1 MHMRHLLAPLAA
13 LAIALPLFAH
23 AAEPEAV
30 FKLEPY
36 RKTVALRATVA
47 GHEGLFAF
55 DTAGGQ
61 SLVTPKFAARAGLK
75 TWGVTTGYMMHGDRL
90 DTPKIDNLDF
100 VIGGKKFTARASGT
114 FDLMS
119 LYPKDAEPVDGLI
132 ALDVFD
138 HKAITIDFRSRT
150 LTVESPASLRERVA
164 GATEVPVMIGRESQ
178 GRSLSASLGVP
189 TANGLVW
196 LEIDS
201 GNGGTILVNRMYAAL
216 FGLDP
221 QSKSPQKIRF
231 DVAKGLTASSEMG
244 FASDIILDGNIGM
257 PFLKDVAL
265 TLDVDAG
272 RLWIRR

>member
-1 MHMRHLLAPLAA
+1 MHMRLLTFLAA
-13 LAIALPLFAH
+13 LAVTLPLFAR

-30 FKLEPY
+30 FKLEPW

-47 GHEGLFAF
+47 GRDGLFAF

-61 SLVTPKFAARAGLK
+61 SLVTPQFAARAGLK
-75 TWGVTTGYMMHGDRL
+75 PWGVMTGYQMHGQRL
-90 DTPKIDNLDF
+90 DGPRLDNLDF
-100 VIGGKKFTARASGT
+100 VIGGRKFTSRASGT

-119 LYPKDAEPVDGLI
+119 MYPKDAEPVDGLI

-138 HKAITIDFRSRT
+138 HKAITIDFPHRT
-150 LTVESPASLRERVA
+150 LTIESPASLRERVL

-196 LEIDS
+196 MEIDS
-201 GNGGTILVNRMYAAL
+201 GNGGTILVNRAYAAL
-216 FGLDP
+216 LGLDP
-221 QSKSPQKIRF
+221 QSKDPQKARF
-231 DVAKGLTASSEMG
+231 NIANALVASSDMT
-244 FASDIILDGNIGM
+244 FASDIIIDGNIGM

-265 TLDVDAG
+265 TLDIDAG